1 MMQPRGLPRVRALFE
16 HWMRFTSAELDSG
29 CIFISGAVEFDDRPG
44 PVRDALAEAVGA
56 WIDAMTR
63 AVAQAGE
70 QGHLLASA
78 DPRQISFEI
87 HALIL
92 ALHYEARFMRRP
104 GSMERAVQGFHN
116 ILARYGV

>member
-1 MMQPRGLPRVRALFE
+1 MIGPAAPSPA
-16 HWMRFTSAELDSG
+16 AEITAQAEVAPSP
-29 CIFISGAVEFDDRPG
+29 AT
-44 PVRDALAEAVGA
+44 ALAHARRVVVKIGSSLLV
-56 WIDAMTR
+56 DAMTR

-116 ILARYGV
+116 ILARYGA